1 MVTAPMVDVACAF
14 LLYDSRSGSTFLS
27 RELGRACPDLLVTPE
42 ISFRPLLLVPDPVL
56 ADGGTRLARRIL
68 RGRSMANINLGEN
81 ELATLLAGLARPL
94 NRGSIMRAIAG
105 WYADQEGARGA
116 RVVLVKSGEHI
127 FHVRQ
132 LWNELPDARFVYL
145 YRDPRAVISSK
156 LRTRRPYY
164 PREAM
169 AWGGSLLAA
178 LQWRAYCKTIEE
190 FQATT
195 ACKQVGYETLVTRTD
210 STVAEIAAYLG
221 VGVGG
226 ASGREY
232 HVPAAERSIHP
243 RVFAIGIS
251 QDRLTAWHDE
261 LSRPDELVI
270 QRLLM
275 PIMADRGYAA
285 RFTPGLLELAGAFG
299 RALFNFGVGA
309 AHHAGYHALV
319 ALRRRIGRVL
329 GSLRG
334 ST

>member
-1 MVTAPMVDVACAF
+1 MADVACAF

-56 ADGGTRLARRIL
+56 AAGGTRLARRIL
-68 RGRSMANINLGEN
+68 SGRSMANIGLGEN

-94 NRGSIMRAIAG
+94 SRGGVMRAIAG
-105 WYADQEGARGA
+105 WHADHEGTRRATM
-116 RVVLVKSGEHI
+116 VLVKSGEHI
-127 FHVRQ
+127 FHVRR
-132 LWNELPDARFVYL
+132 LLSELPDARFVYL

-178 LQWRAYCKTIEE
+178 LQWRAYCKTIDE
-190 FQATT
+190 FQVST
-195 ACKQVGYETLVTRTD
+195 ACKQVAYEKLVTRTD
-210 STVAEIAAYLG
+210 STVAEIAVYLG

-232 HVPAAERSIHP
+232 HVPEAERSIHP
-243 RVFAIGIS
+243 RVFANGIS

-261 LSRPDELVI
+261 LSRQDELVI

-275 PIMADRGYAA
+275 PVMADRGYVV
-285 RFTPGLLELAGAFG
+285 RFTPGLLELAGAFA
-299 RALFNFGVGA
+299 RALIKFGVGA
-309 AHHAGYHALV
+309 ARHAGYHTLV
-319 ALRRRIGRVL
+319 ALRRRIGRVR